1 MIIRPIKADDIYQI
15 IVIEHSSF
23 SNPYPT
29 DVLTFLYEK
38 YPDTFLVAEQGG
50 TVLGYIAGIPSWKEG
65 HIVSVAILSSWRR
78 KGIARQ
84 LVEELSMIFRE
95 LGKKRIKL
103 EVRVSNKAAI
113 ALYEKLG
120 FEKQKVIKNYY
131 EDNEDAVMMKKR
143 L

>member
-1 MIIRPIKADDIYQI
+1 MIIRRIKADDIYQI

-23 SNPYPT
+23 TNPYPT

-38 YPDTFLVAEQGG
+38 YPETFLVAEQGG

-65 HIVSVAILSSWRR
+65 HIVSVATLSSWRR

-103 EVRVSNKAAI
+103 EVRISNKAAI
-113 ALYEKLG
+113 NLYEKLG
-120 FEKQKVIKNYY
+120 FEKQKIIKNYY
-131 EDNEDAVMMKKR
+131 ENNEDAVMMKKR